1 MASTAST
8 TAVAASRTFDYLV
21 LGAGSG
27 GIASARRAASYGAK
41 VAIIEN
47 SRYGGTC
54 VNVGCVPKKV
64 MWNTASVA
72 ESLRDARAYGFDV
85 APDIP
90 FAWSDLKSKRDAY
103 IKRLNGIY
111 TTNLGKDGIE
121 MINGT
126 ASFVD
131 PHNVSVNGEIY
142 HGKHVLIATGSSAWI
157 PDFEGASEHGVT
169 SDGFFELEFLPKKV
183 AIVGAGYIAIELA
196 GIFQTLGTQVSLYIR
211 QTEFLRSFDKIIRE
225 GIMAE
230 YKSLGMNIVPT
241 SSVTKVVNLA
251 ASDAQRKNLSLTI
264 TNKDTLDITVDEGAE
279 ALIWAVGR
287 KANTGSLNLATSTPD
302 IKINE
307 QGFIVVDEF
316 QNTGAQGVY
325 ALGDVCGEAM
335 LTPVAIAAGRHLSDR
350 LFGTKPNAKMDYSNI
365 PSVIFSHP
373 TSGSVGLTET
383 EAIALH
389 GTENIKVY
397 QSKFTNMYYSM
408 VDHKAST
415 HYKLVCL
422 LPTENI
428 IGLHLFGRGSDEI
441 LQGFAVAVKMGA
453 TKADFD
459 STVAIHPTAGE
470 ELVTMR

>member
-1 MASTAST
+1 
-8 TAVAASRTFDYLV
+8 
-21 LGAGSG
+21 
-27 GIASARRAASYGAK
+27 
-41 VAIIEN
+41 
-47 SRYGGTC
+47 
-54 VNVGCVPKKV
+54 

-350 LFGTKPNAKMDYSNI
+350 L
-365 PSVIFSHP
+365 
-373 TSGSVGLTET
+373 L
-383 EAIALH
+383 AIALH